1 MLNCKFKM
9 FHNLAEVMESI
20 LCHTC
25 GESNRPGAERLIA
38 LLDFEAF
45 GDPGSND
52 CRLSEEAAMHFECLM
67 ADCEGKLYIVD
78 YVMYYITILTFV

>member
-1 MLNCKFKM
+1 M
-9 FHNLAEVMESI
+9 NLAEVMESI

-25 GESNRPGAERLIA
+25 GKSNRPGAERLIA

-52 CRLSEEAAMHFECLM
+52 CRLSEDAAMHFECLL
-67 ADCEGKLYIVD
+67 ADCEGKLHCGLRHVLI
-78 YVMYYITILTFV
+78 YYITILTFVYATNTQL

>member
-1 MLNCKFKM
+1 M
-9 FHNLAEVMESI
+9 NLAEVMESI

-25 GESNRPGAERLIA
+25 GESNRPGAEHLIA

-52 CRLSEEAAMHFECLM
+52 RHLSEDAAMHFECLL

-78 YVMYYITILTFV
+78 